1 MMSAAGGANINFKV
15 YSCEGLISAVPLPPR
30 MASFRNEHPCIVLT
44 NALRRGCRFFYASL
58 DKLGYTLYILNSW
71 RVIMQVVVQKWG
83 NSLGFRIPSF
93 WAKDNDVKNG
103 SKVEVI
109 AEKGKMI
116 ILPQKKSLEDIMNL
130 VTDENLH
137 SEIETFEAVG
147 KEAW

>member
-1 MMSAAGGANINFKV
+1 
-15 YSCEGLISAVPLPPR
+15 
-30 MASFRNEHPCIVLT
+30 
-44 NALRRGCRFFYASL
+44 
-58 DKLGYTLYILNSW
+58 
-71 RVIMQVVVQKWG
+71 MQAVVQKWG
-83 NSLGFRIPSF
+83 NSLWFRIPSF
-93 WAKDNDVKNG
+93 WAKDDDVKNR

-116 ILPQKKSLEDIMNL
+116 ILPQKKSLEDSMNL